1 MCATCGE
8 EAVGGGQ
15 AVVVGLE
22 EKAQEF
28 RERGSELYLKAE

>member
-1 MCATCGE
+1 MRRRSSWRRNRP
-8 EAVGGGQ
+8 
-15 AVVVGLE
+15 VVVGLE